1 LLAARTRAGHN
12 KAVSF
17 ASIARILAGFATFF
31 SLAQVVPL
39 IYAFFEPAPPRP
51 EVIPIAGF
59 TASIAIGITAALLLW
74 LGGRGAGPQLF
85 RREGIAIVGLSWL
98 LAGVLG
104 AIPYV
109 WSGAIPGAIDAVFET
124 VSGLT
129 TTGASVLGTGSNLMI
144 EEMPQSI
151 LLWRSLTHWL
161 GGLGI
166 VLVFVILLPAMG
178 ITGKSLIATEQ
189 AGIGSDGFQPRMIEQ
204 GRLLFRVYCA
214 LTLLC
219 IAALLGIGGMPLFDA
234 VNHAFATI
242 ATGGFSTKNGSI
254 AAYDSI
260 AVECVLTL
268 FMFVAGCNFGLL
280 ANAAQK
286 GPRVLWKDTE
296 LRAYFAATLM
306 LVGAATVTLMLD
318 GRSLQGS
325 LRAAGFNVVSVF
337 TSTGFATEDFQ
348 RWSLPTLM
356 LMLGSMAVGAC
367 TGSTCGGMKLVR
379 FVVVLKLLAY
389 TIRHYLRPKS
399 VERIKLAGHTLN
411 PNVIS
416 DILAIVLMWIVG
428 IFVGAFVV
436 ALDTR
441 LPFLSALS
449 TSATMLGC
457 CGPAICD
464 VDSLGRALG
473 PDLGPM
479 GGFGELHA
487 PTKVFLSFLMVLGR
501 LEFLAPIAL
510 LSRSFWRR

>member
-1 LLAARTRAGHN
+1 LLD
-12 KAVSF
+12 
-17 ASIARILAGFATFF
+17 
-31 SLAQVVPL
+31 
-39 IYAFFEPAPPRP
+39 
-51 EVIPIAGF
+51 
-59 TASIAIGITAALLLW
+59 
-74 LGGRGAGPQLF
+74 
-85 RREGIAIVGLSWL
+85 GIALS
-98 LAGVLG
+98 
-104 AIPYV
+104 
-109 WSGAIPGAIDAVFET
+109 
-124 VSGLT
+124 
-129 TTGASVLGTGSNLMI
+129 
-144 EEMPQSI
+144 
-151 LLWRSLTHWL
+151 
-161 GGLGI
+161 
-166 VLVFVILLPAMG
+166 
-178 ITGKSLIATEQ
+178 
-189 AGIGSDGFQPRMIEQ
+189 
-204 GRLLFRVYCA
+204 
-214 LTLLC
+214 
-219 IAALLGIGGMPLFDA
+219 
-234 VNHAFATI
+234 
-242 ATGGFSTKNGSI
+242 
-254 AAYDSI
+254 
-260 AVECVLTL
+260 
-268 FMFVAGCNFGLL
+268 AGCNFGLL

-296 LRAYFAATLM
+296 LRAYFAATLL

-318 GRSLQGS
+318 GRSLLGS

-428 IFVGAFVV
+428 IFVGAFVI

-479 GGFGELHA
+479 GGFGELYS

>member
-1 LLAARTRAGHN
+1 MPWTRHN
-12 KAVSF
+12 IRVSF
-17 ASIARILAGFATFF
+17 APVARILAGFATFF
-31 SLAQVVPL
+31 SLAQLVPL
-39 IYAFFEPAPPRP
+39 IYALFEPAPPRP

-74 LGGRGAGPQLF
+74 LGGRGKGTQLF
-85 RREGIAIVGLSWL
+85 RREGIAVVGLSWL
-98 LAGVLG
+98 LASVLG

-109 WSGAIPGAIDAVFET
+109 WSGAIPGAVDAVFET

-129 TTGASVLGTGSNLMI
+129 TTGASVLGTGENMKI
-144 EEMPQSI
+144 EEMPESI

-178 ITGKSLIATEQ
+178 ITGKSLIASEQ
-189 AGIGSDGFQPRMIEQ
+189 TGIASDGFQPRMIEQ
-204 GRLLFRVYCA
+204 GRLLFRVYLA
-214 LTLLC
+214 LTLVCTVVL
-219 IAALLGIGGMPLFDA
+219 ALGCGMSWFDA

-242 ATGGFSTKNGSI
+242 ATGGFSTKNASI
-254 AAYDSI
+254 AAFDSI
-260 AVECVLTL
+260 GVEVVLTL
-268 FMFVAGCNFGLL
+268 FMFIAGCNFGLL

-286 GPRVLWKDTE
+286 GPRVLWRDTE

-318 GRSLQGS
+318 GRPLLGS

-348 RWSLPTLM
+348 KWSLPTLM

-379 FVVVLKLLAY
+379 FVVVLKLLGY

-399 VERIKLAGHTLN
+399 VERIKLGGQTLN

-428 IFVGAFVV
+428 IFVGAFVI

-441 LPFLSALS
+441 LPFLSSLS
-449 TSATMLGC
+449 TSASMLGC

-464 VDSLGRALG
+464 VDSMGRALG

-510 LSRSFWRR
+510 LSRTFWRR